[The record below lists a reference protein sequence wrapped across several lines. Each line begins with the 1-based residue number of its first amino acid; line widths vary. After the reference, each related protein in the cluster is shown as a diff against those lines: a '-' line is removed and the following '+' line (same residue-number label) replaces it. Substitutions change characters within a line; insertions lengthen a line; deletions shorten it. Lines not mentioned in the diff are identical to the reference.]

1 VSALAFPRLY
11 VICDDD
17 ACAAAGW
24 SLVDF
29 AAACLEGGATLLQV
43 RAKRLTGEK
52 LLDATR
58 AIVSSAAGFRARVVV
73 NDRPD
78 LALMAG
84 AAGVHL
90 GQDDVP
96 AAEARAI
103 VGPDRLVGLS
113 THTAAQFE
121 AALAEPIS
129 YVAIG
134 PMFKTPTKDT
144 GYEPVG
150 LERLRAAGRRAHQR
164 GLPLVAIGGITLER
178 APAVLE
184 AGATSVAVISD
195 LLAGADP
202 TSRVRQFVR
211 ALA

>member
-78 LALMAG
+78 LAPMAG